1 MTFLN
6 IAEELKY
13 QQIKFEVTQKLQSL
27 ISKKGYIN
35 FEPSFFED
43 YESFVLKNKRVKKE
57 KMIKLIDAD
66 GRILVLRPDI
76 TTSLMRQ
83 IMPRFQDD
91 MVLKIFY
98 NASIFSKSSINQIDI
113 IRQFGVEF
121 IGEEN
126 KTADLEIINIASSI
140 FNLFQLEYIIEIS
153 DTRILESIMDA
164 MSLNELEQNEFKD
177 ILYRKSMYD
186 LRNFI
191 EEKPMIAQLKE
202 FLYQLF
208 SFQGNIDDLDKK
220 LNTFKINGQIRK
232 AFDDLK
238 ERIKSIADQE
248 NVMIDLS
255 LVSTY
260 DYYDGILFKG
270 YIKGSKEEVLSGGRY
285 DPLTES
291 YGRRVPAIGFTLNTQ
306 EIIKEVLTYEWS
318 IFNGCAS

>member
-6 IAEELKY
+6 IAEEFKY
-13 QQIKFEVTQKLQSL
+13 QQIKFEVTQKLKSL

-35 FEPSFFED
+35 LETFFFED
-43 YESFVLKNKRVKKE
+43 YELFVLKNKRVKKE

-98 NASIFSKSSINQIDI
+98 NASTFSKSSINQIDI

-126 KTADLEIINIASSI
+126 KIADLEIINIASSI
-140 FNLFQLEYIIEIS
+140 FNLFNLEYMIEIS

-164 MSLNELEQNEFKD
+164 MSLNEVEQNEFKD

-191 EEKPMIAQLKE
+191 EDKPMIAQLKE

-260 DYYDGILFKG
+260 DYYQGI
-270 YIKGSKEEVLSGGRY
+270 
-285 DPLTES
+285 
-291 YGRRVPAIGFTLNTQ
+291 
-306 EIIKEVLTYEWS
+306 
-318 IFNGCAS
+318 

>member
-98 NASIFSKSSINQIDI
+98 NASTFSKSSINQIDI

-126 KTADLEIINIASSI
+126 KIADLEIINIASSI
-140 FNLFQLEYIIEIS
+140 FNLFNLEYMIEIS

-164 MSLNELEQNEFKD
+164 MSLNELEQNKFKD

-191 EEKPMIAQLKE
+191 EDKPMIAQLKE

-306 EIIKEVLTYEWS
+306 EIIKEVLTYE
-318 IFNGCAS
+318 

>member
-126 KTADLEIINIASSI
+126 KTADLEIINMASSI
-140 FNLFQLEYIIEIS
+140 FNLFNLEYMIEIS

-191 EEKPMIAQLKE
+191 ENKPMIAQLKE

-306 EIIKEVLTYEWS
+306 EIIKEVLTYE
-318 IFNGCAS
+318 

>member
-140 FNLFQLEYIIEIS
+140 FNLFNLEYMIEIS

-306 EIIKEVLTYEWS
+306 EIIKEVLTYE
-318 IFNGCAS
+318 

>member
-35 FEPSFFED
+35 FEPTFFED

-66 GRILVLRPDI
+66 GKILVLRPDI

-140 FNLFQLEYIIEIS
+140 FNLFQLEYMIEIS

-191 EEKPMIAQLKE
+191 ENKPMIAQLKE

-306 EIIKEVLTYEWS
+306 EIIKEVLTYE
-318 IFNGCAS
+318 

>member
-6 IAEELKY
+6 IAEELRY

-27 ISKKGYIN
+27 ILKKGYIN
-35 FEPSFFED
+35 FEPTFFED

-57 KMIKLIDAD
+57 KMIKLIDTD

-91 MVLKIFY
+91 MFLKIFY
-98 NASIFSKSSINQIDI
+98 NASIFSKSSTNQIDI

-140 FNLFQLEYIIEIS
+140 FNLFQLEYMIEIS
-153 DTRILESIMDA
+153 DTRILESVMDA

-191 EEKPMIAQLKE
+191 ENKPMIAQLKE

-306 EIIKEVLTYEWS
+306 EIIKEVLTYE
-318 IFNGCAS
+318 

>member
-13 QQIKFEVTQKLQSL
+13 QQIKFEVTQKLQFL
-27 ISKKGYIN
+27 ISKKGYLN
-35 FEPSFFED
+35 FEPNFFED

-98 NASIFSKSSINQIDI
+98 NASIFSKSSTNQIDI

-140 FNLFQLEYIIEIS
+140 FNLFQLEYMIEIS

-164 MSLNELEQNEFKD
+164 MSLNEIEQNEFKD

-191 EEKPMIAQLKE
+191 ENKPMIVQLKE

-208 SFQGNIDDLDKK
+208 SFQGNIDDLGEK
-220 LNTFKINGQIRK
+220 LNTFTINGQIRK

-238 ERIKSIADQE
+238 ERIKSIANQE

-255 LVSTY
+255 LVSKY

-291 YGRRVPAIGFTLNTQ
+291 YGRRIPAIGFTLNTQ
-306 EIIKEVLTYEWS
+306 EIIKEVLTYE
-318 IFNGCAS
+318 